1 MTRYLNSHATGF
13 PRLQPIQKAGANA
26 TANFRSKGGFKAAA
40 YTCGKPSASLRQR
53 GEHHLGEPSCP
64 QEPPPPGAS
73 STAEAAAEPCSSAS
87 PRDVGGS
94 GDWSRADLHGTSDL
108 FIQLQRDETL
118 PRNCSRLSS
127 SRADE
132 GWMSLVLILVVFPAK

>member
-13 PRLQPIQKAGANA
+13 PRLQSIQKAGANA
-26 TANFRSKGGFKAAA
+26 KANLRSKGGFKASA
-40 YTCGKPSASLRQR
+40 YTCGSPVPASVG
-53 GEHHLGEPSCP
+53 GESSTWAPRCP
-64 QEPPPPGAS
+64 QEPPPPGAGT
-73 STAEAAAEPCSSAS
+73 TAEAAAERCSSAS

-118 PRNCSRLSS
+118 PRNCSRLCS